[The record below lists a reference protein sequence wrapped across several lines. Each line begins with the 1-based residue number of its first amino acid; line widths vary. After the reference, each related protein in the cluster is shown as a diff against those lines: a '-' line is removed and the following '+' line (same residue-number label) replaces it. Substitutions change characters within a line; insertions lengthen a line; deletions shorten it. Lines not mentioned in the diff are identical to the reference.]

1 MCIRSAQLI
10 CAQSLRDPHN
20 ETIHSDTGKATAALF
35 PIRTVSHLTGVNSVT
50 LRAWERRHGLI
61 KPQRTPSGHRLYGPR
76 QIEVIHSILGLL
88 EKGLAIS
95 QVERAL
101 AAPGADPARA
111 EQGPWSS
118 YRERIVGAVARY
130 DDDELEE
137 VYSQALSLYPIETV
151 TERLL
156 LPVLQEL
163 GRRWKSGEG
172 SVAEEHFFSIYVRN
186 KLGARFHHRARTRTG
201 PRILAACLPDEQHEL
216 GLLIFALAA
225 HERGLRI
232 VMLAAQ
238 TPLEELPT
246 AARRAR
252 CAAIVLASTVTPPD
266 GVIRE
271 NFRRWSR
278 PPAFRCS
285 WAVSRRCASATG
297 SWRRVRK
304 SSAPTFTPR
313 LSASVWRLAT

>member
-1 MCIRSAQLI
+1 MPRPKSRPFAE
-10 CAQSLRDPHN
+10 SGDF
-20 ETIHSDTGKATAALF
+20 F

-61 KPQRTPSGHRLYGPR
+61 NPQRTPSGHRLYGPAE
-76 QIEVIHSILGLL
+76 IEVIHRILGLL
-88 EKGLAIS
+88 EKGLPIS

-101 AAPGADPARA
+101 AAPGAQRGKV
-111 EQGPWSS
+111 ERGPWNA
-118 YRERIVGAVARY
+118 YRDRIVSAVARY

-151 TERLL
+151 TDGLL

-172 SVAEEHFFSIYVRN
+172 SIAEEHFFSVYVRN
-186 KLGARFHHRARTRTG
+186 KLGARLHHRSRTRSG

-216 GLLIFALAA
+216 GLLIFSLAA
-225 HERGLRI
+225 HERGLRV

-238 TPLEELPT
+238 TPLEELAL

-252 CAAIVLASTVTPPD
+252 CNAIVLSSTLAPPD
-266 GVIRE
+266 GVIAEKLPAMVKAADVPVFVGGLASLRE
-271 NFRRWSR
+271 RDGIVAAGAEVLGTDI
-278 PPAFRCS
+278 PAGVERI
-285 WAVSRRCASATG
+285 RSALG
-297 SWRRVRK
+297 HVV
-304 SSAPTFTPR
+304 PH
-313 LSASVWRLAT
+313 